1 MTIDFEIIE
10 KEKIG
15 TLKFPHSEVLED
27 VSAIK
32 ERKNEL
38 QRALALG
45 NLEHS
50 KTQIYFE
57 DDKSKKMVETT
68 VWAVTDQSVVLKKG
82 VGIPIN
88 RILMIN

>member
-10 KEKIG
+10 KENIG

-27 VSAIK
+27 VIAIK

-38 QRALALG
+38 ERALALG

-50 KTQIYFE
+50 KFKFTLKMIDQ
-57 DDKSKKMVETT
+57 KMVETT
-68 VWAVTDQSVVLKKG
+68 VWALTDLSVVLKKRSWN
-82 VGIPIN
+82 PN
-88 RILMIN
+88 

>member
-10 KEKIG
+10 KENIG

-27 VSAIK
+27 VIAIK

-38 QRALALG
+38 ERALALG

-50 KTQIYFE
+50 KIQIYFE
-57 DDKSKKMVETT
+57 DDRSKKMVETT
-68 VWAVTDQSVVLKKG
+68 VWALTDLSVVLKKG

-88 RILMIN
+88 RILMIA

>member
-10 KEKIG
+10 KENIG

-27 VSAIK
+27 VIAIK

-38 QRALALG
+38 ERAFALG

-50 KTQIYFE
+50 KIQIYFE
-57 DDKSKKMVETT
+57 DDRSKKMVETT
-68 VWAVTDQSVVLKKG
+68 VWALTDLSVVKKKRSWNS
-82 VGIPIN
+82 IN
-88 RILMIN
+88 RILMIA